1 MSQNIPPRPGTRRY
15 YFIILSIIFTN
26 FNVIVDCMIGA
37 PEHEKDMVD
46 GIDSYDKRYLM
57 RKMCMIGAL
66 KADDS
71 KKGMNTNSM
80 VSNTWYSLAKECKRL
95 CKDEIIINS
104 VKSHI
109 KYKNKEGNNK
119 VKKRVYH
126 LQDKDDVEMQ
136 E

>member
-1 MSQNIPPRPGTRRY
+1 M
-15 YFIILSIIFTN
+15 LSIIFTN

-37 PEHEKDMVD
+37 PGHRKDVVD
-46 GIDSYDKRYLM
+46 GINSYNKRYFM
-57 RKMCMIGAL
+57 RKMCMIATL

-71 KKGMNTNSM
+71 KKGVNTNSM
-80 VSNTWYSLAKECKRL
+80 VSNTRYSLAKECKRL
-95 CKDEIIINS
+95 CKDKIIINS

-109 KYKNKEGNNK
+109 KYKKKEGNNK